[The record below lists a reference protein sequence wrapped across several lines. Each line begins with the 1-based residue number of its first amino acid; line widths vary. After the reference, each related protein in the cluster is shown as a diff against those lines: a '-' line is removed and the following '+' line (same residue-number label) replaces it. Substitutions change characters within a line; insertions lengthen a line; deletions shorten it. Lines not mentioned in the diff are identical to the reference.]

1 LRHNPKLEIMK
12 KSALFALLLAF
23 AAVSCKK
30 SDSGSSGYHMTATI
44 GGQAKNFNQT
54 PPIATN
60 QIVGGEGVLTI
71 TGILNA
77 STGESFMIM
86 LTNTDGKLFAAGTYT
101 DDMDQVDM
109 QAVYTVSVA
118 KQYYAGT
125 MMASDAVTQQITI
138 KNHLK
143 IVITAID
150 TKTVKGTISGDLFD
164 GGDVTV
170 APTAMVN
177 GDFYAQIH
185 Q

>member
-1 LRHNPKLEIMK
+1 MK

-44 GGQAKNFNQT
+44 AGQAKNFNQT

-60 QIVGGEGVLTI
+60 QISGAEGVLTI

-77 STGESFMIM
+77 STGETFMIM
-86 LTNTDGKLFAAGTYT
+86 LTNTDGKLFTAGTYT

-109 QAVYTVSVA
+109 QAVYTVGVA
-118 KQYYAGT
+118 KQYYAGSA
-125 MMASDAVTQQITI
+125 MASEAITEQVTI

-143 IVITAID
+143 IVISSID
-150 TKTVKGTISGDLFD
+150 TKTVKGTISGDMFD
-164 GGDVTV
+164 GGAVTGT
-170 APTAMVN
+170 PTPMVN

>member
-1 LRHNPKLEIMK
+1 MK
-12 KSALFALLLAF
+12 KSALFAILLAF

-30 SDSGSSGYHMTATI
+30 SDSGSGYHMTATI

-60 QIVGGEGVLTI
+60 EISGGEGVLTI

-86 LTNTDGKLFAAGTYT
+86 LTRPDAKLFTAGTYT

-109 QAVYTVSVA
+109 QAIYALGVA
-118 KQYYAGT
+118 KQYYAGSA
-125 MMASDAVTQQITI
+125 MASDAITQQVTI

-143 IVITAID
+143 IVITSID
-150 TKTVKGTISGDLFD
+150 TKTIKGTISGDLFD
-164 GGDVTV
+164 GGDVT
-170 APTAMVN
+170 ATPTSMVN

>member
-1 LRHNPKLEIMK
+1 MK
-12 KSALFALLLAF
+12 KSALFALLLVS
-23 AAVSCKK
+23 AAMSCKK

-60 QIVGGEGVLTI
+60 QISGGEGVLTI

-77 STGESFMIM
+77 NAGETFMIM
-86 LTNTDGKLFAAGTYT
+86 LTQPDPKLFTAGTYT
-101 DDMDQVDM
+101 DDMDQVSM
-109 QAVYTVSVA
+109 QAVYTLGAA
-118 KQYYAGT
+118 KQYYAGSA
-125 MMASDAVTQQITI
+125 MASEATNQQITI

-143 IVITAID
+143 IVITSID

-170 APTAMVN
+170 TPTSMVN